1 MTAQLLDPGHTS
13 KLTVTLAKSAF
24 EVREAQ
30 RLRYQ
35 VFAEEC
41 GAHLESAIMGI
52 DEDEFD
58 SSCEHLIVR
67 DHDRNSRHPPT
78 R

>member
-1 MTAQLLDPGHTS
+1 MTAQRLDPGHTS
-13 KLTVTLAKSAF
+13 DLTVMLAKPPF

-41 GAHLESAIMGI
+41 GAPLELATLGI
-52 DEDEFD
+52 VW
-58 SSCEHLIVR
+58 SIWLI
-67 DHDRNSRHPPT
+67 
-78 R
+78 

>member
-13 KLTVTLAKSAF
+13 DLTVMLAKPAF
-24 EVREAQ
+24 EVRKAQ

-41 GAHLESAIMGI
+41 GAHLESATLGI
-52 DEDEFD
+52 VW
-58 SSCEHLIVR
+58 SIWLI
-67 DHDRNSRHPPT
+67 
-78 R
+78 